1 MIFGIIS
8 LGLRKNEKIDA
19 HQRIVKLILSGCQ
32 VAENTCWD
40 RAAVLSLLLLA
51 KNNAGNAKGRVG
63 THPRTTAQI
72 LQAQRV
78 GEP

>member
-8 LGLRKNEKIDA
+8 LGLRKNEKIYA
-19 HQRIVKLILSGCQ
+19 HQRIVKLIPVRVSSGRKHLLGLS
-32 VAENTCWD
+32 
-40 RAAVLSLLLLA
+40 RKVLYLLLLA
-51 KNNAGNAKGRVG
+51 KTMQEMQKAELAR
-63 THPRTTAQI
+63 TRTTAQI